1 MQKRGKWW
9 SNATP
14 CVALALFGAACSNG
28 TADAPAA
35 EGNSR
40 PTMTVTAATP
50 TTSVSVVT
58 TIGSSST
65 TTTMPTPFASRVA
78 TIDAGVAARMRTSW
92 REGCPVPLAN
102 LRYITLTYWGYDEAP
117 HVGELVVSAAH
128 ADEVVRVFAVLFD
141 ARFPVER
148 MQLVD
153 DFGGDDKASMRA
165 NNTSAFNCR
174 EVDGRPGVLSAH
186 SWGTAIDINPLVN
199 PWVRAG
205 DVDPPEGAPYADRT
219 QPIRGGIFAGD
230 VVVRAFRDIGWMW
243 GGDWP
248 TSKDWQHFS
257 ATGN

>member
-14 CVALALFGAACSNG
+14 CVALVLFGAACSNG
-28 TADAPAA
+28 TPDAPAA
-35 EGNSR
+35 DLNSR
-40 PTMTVTAATP
+40 PTLTVTAATP
-50 TTSVSVVT
+50 TTGVSVVNT
-58 TIGSSST
+58 LAT
-65 TTTMPTPFASRVA
+65 PT
-78 TIDAGVAARMRTSW
+78 MRTSW
-92 REGCPVPLAN
+92 RDGCPVPLAN

-117 HVGELVVSAAH
+117 HMGELVVSAAH
-128 ADEVVRVFAVLFD
+128 ADAVVTVFAVLFD

-230 VVVRAFRDIGWMW
+230 VVVRAFRDIGWTW